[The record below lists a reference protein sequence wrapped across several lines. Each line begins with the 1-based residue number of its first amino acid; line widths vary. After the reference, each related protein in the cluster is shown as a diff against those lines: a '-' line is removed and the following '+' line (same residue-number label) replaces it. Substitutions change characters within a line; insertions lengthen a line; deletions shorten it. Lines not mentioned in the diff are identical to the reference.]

1 MSTRYTNAVVNKTF
15 EPPHTFK
22 KEDGSEGVAV
32 PPHVRVPFS
41 LSLSLKK
48 TIAPIFHPDKLQFA
62 GIEKD
67 EIIPREWLE
76 KMDKW
81 QHELES
87 SIHWDQGDVLIIDV
101 CGPSPPFQLTPSLPP
116 SPKRLT
122 KTPLRRKN
130 RKQNYAA
137 QHARWAWEG
146 DRKIQASFWD
156 QPGLAGVP
164 IMA

>member
-22 KEDGSEGVAV
+22 NEDGSEGIAV
-32 PPHVRVPFS
+32 PPHVRVPFFLS
-41 LSLSLKK
+41 LSLSQSRPNL
-48 TIAPIFHPDKLQFA
+48 PNKLQFA

-101 CGPSPPFQLTPSLPP
+101 CGPPNSPIHSLHQ
-116 SPKRLT
+116 SFAQE
-122 KTPLRRKN
+122 KTPLL
-130 RKQNYAA
+130 
-137 QHARWAWEG
+137 
-146 DRKIQASFWD
+146 SFT
-156 QPGLAGVP
+156 LLSSP
-164 IMA
+164 ISLPKS